1 MRRRFRAPA
10 PSSCLD
16 MKHFLSTLLITL
28 AVIGVISTHARIAFA
43 QVPCDPAVQSCQE
56 PNMSTANGEVYVA
69 PTSVDNLNKTPPP
82 SANTQDL
89 NAAGRM
95 SVPPSANTDSW
106 LGSVMTWIMTLF
118 AWLLGVAAIT
128 LDNAVYFTVVTMGD
142 VVNDLSAIG
151 VAWRI
156 LRDIGNIFLIFGF
169 LAIGIS
175 IILGTELFGWK
186 SNLLPKLLISAV
198 LLNFSLFMTE
208 AVVDVGNL
216 FATQFYTQ
224 INGGQPAE
232 PTNYSGFMNEGIS
245 NKIMGQVGLQRI
257 YGDAM
262 NNTLVFAPGSSIVI
276 GFMGIILFMIT
287 GFVMFALAFIL
298 IARFVVLVFI
308 IIAAPVGFAGYAIP
322 KLEGMSKKWRDE
334 LFSQT
339 IIAPILLL
347 MLYIA
352 LAVITDVQFLTGF
365 GVTNGSQDS
374 AWTAFIG
381 KGDLTGFAG
390 MILSYLVAMGM
401 LLAVVIF
408 SKKLGAFGG
417 EWATKAAGKVVLG
430 GTAWGMRTTVGWG
443 SYRAAQALRTTKFG
457 SSKTGRL
464 TMKMLDRGAKGS
476 FDARASKAW
485 KEIPFGGIDAGK
497 IDKVAVGGYRAKYDK
512 NVKEY
517 RDYLKSVTD
526 AIGDRGNTKEQQTA
540 INDAAVKRL
549 TADKNKSNAE
559 DEHATAKQQYTDYK
573 AEVARLEKEKENP
586 NLSLEQKIEV
596 DEKLNTTRQN
606 LKTSEDNLATATTK
620 LTEAAEQLK
629 TAKKTESDAKGALSE
644 EKKEAEKRY
653 VKNIEGKFFG
663 SSFPGWVMFG
673 AGAPQAARKIIKDST
688 KSDADKA
695 WDDVKKVLKAKDK
708 KEGEE
713 EGGEEGGNDKEKE
726 KNP

>member
-1 MRRRFRAPA
+1 
-10 PSSCLD
+10 

-322 KLEGMSKKWRDE
+322 KLEGMSKKWRD
-334 LFSQT
+334 
-339 IIAPILLL
+339 
-347 MLYIA
+347 
-352 LAVITDVQFLTGF
+352 
-365 GVTNGSQDS
+365 
-374 AWTAFIG
+374 
-381 KGDLTGFAG
+381 
-390 MILSYLVAMGM
+390 
-401 LLAVVIF
+401 
-408 SKKLGAFGG
+408 
-417 EWATKAAGKVVLG
+417 
-430 GTAWGMRTTVGWG
+430 
-443 SYRAAQALRTTKFG
+443 
-457 SSKTGRL
+457 
-464 TMKMLDRGAKGS
+464 
-476 FDARASKAW
+476 
-485 KEIPFGGIDAGK
+485 
-497 IDKVAVGGYRAKYDK
+497 
-512 NVKEY
+512 
-517 RDYLKSVTD
+517 
-526 AIGDRGNTKEQQTA
+526 
-540 INDAAVKRL
+540 
-549 TADKNKSNAE
+549 
-559 DEHATAKQQYTDYK
+559 
-573 AEVARLEKEKENP
+573 
-586 NLSLEQKIEV
+586 
-596 DEKLNTTRQN
+596 
-606 LKTSEDNLATATTK
+606 
-620 LTEAAEQLK
+620 
-629 TAKKTESDAKGALSE
+629 
-644 EKKEAEKRY
+644 
-653 VKNIEGKFFG
+653 
-663 SSFPGWVMFG
+663 
-673 AGAPQAARKIIKDST
+673 
-688 KSDADKA
+688 
-695 WDDVKKVLKAKDK
+695 
-708 KEGEE
+708 
-713 EGGEEGGNDKEKE
+713 
-726 KNP
+726 